1 VLQTLL
7 YRDQEDV
14 PSLDIVNMSEYLAMR
29 LGTNSC
35 ETFRECGYV
44 REETK
49 LPGLIYG
56 LHSRS
61 RSYPV
66 LSPIYVMHVQKA

>member
-1 VLQTLL
+1 
-7 YRDQEDV
+7 
-14 PSLDIVNMSEYLAMR
+14 MSEYLTMR
-29 LGTNSC
+29 FGTNSC

-56 LHSRS
+56 LHSSS

-66 LSPIYVMHVQKA
+66 LSPIYAMHVQKA